1 MLHHEI
7 LPKLA
12 TSFMTPIDANSPLDI
27 IFVPAQT
34 GKPIGTIVILHGW
47 GANHDD
53 LGELVPYFKLPEY
66 QFLFP
71 NGTFDHEYS
80 DTGKMW
86 YSFTGAG
93 QLNDRSVAQL
103 ATSREI
109 LTTWIE
115 SLPASTGIPL
125 DRTWIAGF
133 SQGGAMTLEI
143 GLDLP
148 VAGLIVLSGYLHQ
161 NRAKPPQSAPPVLLV
176 HGRQD
181 DVVPIA
187 AAQKSQEVLTGWGV
201 EVQYQEFDMGHSIV
215 PEVLQAVRQFVTS
228 KA

>member
-1 MLHHEI
+1 MNQTDRD
-7 LPKLA
+7 PK
-12 TSFMTPIDANSPLDI
+12 LDI
-27 IFVPAQT
+27 IFVPART
-34 GKPIGTIVILHGW
+34 DAPMGTIVVLHGW
-47 GANHDD
+47 GANNQD
-53 LGELVPYFKLPEY
+53 LGDLVPYFNLPEY

-71 NGTFDHEYS
+71 NGLFDHEYS
-80 DTGKMW
+80 EDGKMW

-93 QLNDRSVAQL
+93 QLTDRSITQL
-103 ATSREI
+103 ATSREV

-161 NRAKPPQSAPPVLLV
+161 NRAQPPQSAPSVLIA

-187 AAQKSQEVLTGWGV
+187 AARKSQETLTQWGV
-201 EVQYQEFDMGHSIV
+201 DVQYREFEMGHSIV
-215 PEVLQAVRQFVTS
+215 PEVLQVVRQFVTS

>member
-1 MLHHEI
+1 
-7 LPKLA
+7 
-12 TSFMTPIDANSPLDI
+12 MTQIEPDPQLDI
-27 IFVPAQT
+27 IFVPART
-34 GKPIGTIVILHGW
+34 DAPVGTIVLLHGW
-47 GANHDD
+47 GANHND
-53 LGELVPYFKLPEY
+53 LGDLVPYFDLPEY

-71 NGTFDHEYS
+71 NGIFDHEYS
-80 DTGKMW
+80 DDGKMW

-93 QLNDRSVAQL
+93 QLNDRSLAQL
-103 ATSREI
+103 ATSREV

-148 VAGLIVLSGYLHQ
+148 VAGLIVMSGYLHQ
-161 NRAKPPQSAPPVLLV
+161 NRSKPTQAAPPVAIV

-181 DVVPIA
+181 DVVPISA
-187 AAQKSQEVLTGWGV
+187 ARQIQARLTEWGV
-201 EVQYQEFDMGHSIV
+201 DVRYQEFDMGHSIV
-215 PEVLQAVRQFVTS
+215 PEVLNVVRKFVTDRD
-228 KA
+228 KL

>member
-1 MLHHEI
+1 MNQTDRA
-7 LPKLA
+7 PK
-12 TSFMTPIDANSPLDI
+12 LDI
-27 IFVPAQT
+27 IFVPART
-34 GKPIGTIVILHGW
+34 DAPIGTIVLLHGW
-47 GANHDD
+47 GANNQD
-53 LGELVPYFKLPEY
+53 LGDLVPYFNLPEY

-71 NGTFDHEYS
+71 NGLFDHEYS
-80 DTGKMW
+80 EDGKMW

-93 QLNDRSVAQL
+93 QLTDLSITQL
-103 ATSREI
+103 ATSREV

-161 NRAKPPQSAPPVLLV
+161 NRATPLQDAPPVLIV

-187 AAQKSQEVLTGWGV
+187 AARKSQETLTQWGV
-201 EVQYQEFDMGHSIV
+201 DVQYQEFDMGHSIV
-215 PEVLQAVRQFVTS
+215 PEVLEVVREFVS
-228 KA
+228 IKA